1 MTEPRPPEETAPA
14 QDVGSAQDVGPA
26 QDVGLAEGVRPFEE
40 DDRAAAANGLELRLD
55 LDGYEG
61 PIDVLLQLA
70 REQKVDLTR
79 ISILALAE
87 QYLAFVRAARHL
99 RLELAADYLVMAAW
113 LAYLKSRLLLPEEA
127 GEEEPSGAE
136 MAAALRFQLQRLEA
150 MQEAGRRL
158 MLRPQLGRDF
168 FGRGEPEPLKT
179 VNRVR
184 YEASLY
190 DLLKA
195 YAVHSARAE
204 TPMDLR
210 IPPMDLY
217 SVDDAIQ
224 RLRGL
229 IGEVPSWRTLMS
241 FLPPEIEG
249 SQLWRSALASIFAA
263 SLELCREGELRIRQ
277 EGNFGPIY
285 LRSAREDT

>member
-1 MTEPRPPEETAPA
+1 MSDPRPAEETAPEETVPVEQIA
-14 QDVGSAQDVGPA
+14 TPEDA
-26 QDVGLAEGVRPFEE
+26 RPFEE
-40 DDRAAAANGLELRLD
+40 DEREPAPNGLELRLD

-79 ISILALAE
+79 ISILQLAE

-158 MLRPQLGRDF
+158 MLRPQLGREVF
-168 FGRGEPEPLKT
+168 ARGAPEPLKVVT
-179 VNRVR
+179 RTH
-184 YEASLY
+184 YDASLY

-195 YAVHSARAE
+195 YAVHSAKAE
-204 TPMDLR
+204 TPADLQ
-210 IPPMDLY
+210 IPPIDLY
-217 SVDDAIQ
+217 SVDEAIQ

-229 IGEVPSWRTLMS
+229 LGEVPSWRTLMS

-249 SQLWRSALASIFAA
+249 SQLWRSALASTFAA

-277 EGNFGPIY
+277 EGDFGPIY